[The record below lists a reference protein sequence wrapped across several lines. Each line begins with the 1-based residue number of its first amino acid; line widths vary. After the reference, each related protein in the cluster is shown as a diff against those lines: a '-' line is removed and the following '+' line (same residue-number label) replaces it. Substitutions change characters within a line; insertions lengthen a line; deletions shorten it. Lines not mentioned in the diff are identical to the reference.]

1 MRPNRARTTIPE
13 DRPKDKMPVTL
24 DQILTTTRDGLSDL
38 RARRA
43 AVEQAA
49 AAARRPPS
57 FADALRRE
65 RVAVI
70 AEVKRRS
77 PSAGSIREDLDPADR
92 AERYAR
98 HGAAAISVLTDGP
111 FFGGSLDD

>member
-1 MRPNRARTTIPE
+1 MSLSWCTVRPNRARTTIPE

-24 DQILTTTRDGLSDL
+24 EQILATTQGQLPGL

-43 AVEQAA
+43 AVEREASAA
-49 AAARRPPS
+49 PPAPS
-57 FADALRRE
+57 LTKALRRG

-77 PSAGSIREDLDPADR
+77 PSAGSIREDLDPAER
-92 AERYAR
+92 AARYGR
-98 HGAAAISVLTDGP
+98 
-111 FFGGSLDD
+111 